1 MRRLATIRACGLV
14 AGVGGIVF
22 LVYDARM
29 RLVVLLLE
37 ILF

>member
-1 MRRLATIRACGLV
+1 MRRLATIR

-29 RLVVLLLE
+29 RLVVLLL
-37 ILF
+37 